1 MRVAE
6 RSSCV
11 ACSSMEQ
18 MVSSVAGSTGWDG
31 KSAGRA
37 REALMAEQ
45 YSPGWHS
52 ELQQAAVMP
61 CSALRSGS
69 REAEQ
74 RTEKGGGE
82 RERVDFNFSQN
93 FQWKLEKV

>member
-1 MRVAE
+1 M
-6 RSSCV
+6 
-11 ACSSMEQ
+11 
-18 MVSSVAGSTGWDG
+18 AGSTGWEG

-69 REAEQ
+69 REAGEGE
-74 RTEKGGGE
+74 RRE
-82 RERVDFNFSQN
+82 RERVERERERSQRVDSKFSQN
-93 FQWKLEKV
+93 FQWELEKF